1 MNQKLLLTGLAAVA
15 GMFLFASAPVT
26 AKAEDAICYNCP
38 PEWANWGKMLEN
50 IKTDLGV
57 TIPGDNKNSG
67 QAVAQIIA
75 EKESPV
81 ADIAYL
87 GINAGI
93 SAAAQNLVEAW
104 KPARFNEI
112 AEGMKDPD
120 GRWWAVHQ
128 GTLGFFVNVDALG
141 GKPVPACWADLKKP
155 DYSGLVGYLDPTSA
169 AVGYVSS
176 VAVNNALGGNFDNFT
191 PAIDYFKALA
201 ENGAIVTKQTS
212 YARVVSGE
220 IPILLDYDFNAYRAK
235 YTESG
240 KFAFVLPCEG
250 TVSFPYVMTLVKGA
264 PHAETAKKVLD
275 YLLSDKG
282 QLFWTSAYL
291 RPVLPVEMPK
301 EIADKFLP
309 ASEYQRA
316 KSVDWAKAQAVQ
328 KTYSERYLSEV
339 R

>member
-1 MNQKLLLTGLAAVA
+1 MRLSLVSSCFAAVLGA
-15 GMFLFASAPVT
+15 TLLSSVSAQ
-26 AKAEDAICYNCP
+26 AADAVCYNCP
-38 PEWANWGKMLEN
+38 PEWANWGEMLKT
-50 IKTDLGV
+50 IKTDLGID
-57 TIPGDNKNSG
+57 IPGDNKNSG

-75 EKESPV
+75 EKASPV

-93 SAAAQNLVEAW
+93 SAAQQDLVEAW
-104 KPARFNEI
+104 KPARFSEI
-112 AEGMKDPD
+112 PEGLKDPN

-128 GTLGFFVNVDALG
+128 GTLGLFVNVDALD

-155 DYSGLVGYLDPTSA
+155 EYSGLVGYLDPTSA

-176 VAVNNALGGNFDNFT
+176 VAINTALGGSFSNFT

-201 ENGAIVTKQTS
+201 QNGAIVTKQTS

-220 IPILLDYDFNAYRAK
+220 IPILMDYDFNAYRAK
-235 YTESG
+235 YTEPG
-240 KFAFVLPCEG
+240 KYEFVLPCEG
-250 TVSFPYVMTLVKGA
+250 SVSFPYVMTLVKNA

-282 QLFWTSAYL
+282 QLFWSSAYL

-301 EIADKFLP
+301 EIAAKFLP
-309 ASEYQRA
+309 ASDYQRA
-316 KSVDWAKAQAVQ
+316 KAVDWSAAAAAQ
-328 KTYSERYLSEV
+328 KGFSERYLSEV

>member
-1 MNQKLLLTGLAAVA
+1 MKRKLRLACLAAMA
-15 GMFLFASAPVT
+15 GTFLLSAAP
-26 AKAEDAICYNCP
+26 AWAAGAICYNCP
-38 PEWANWGKMLEN
+38 PEWANWGEMLKN
-50 IKTDLGV
+50 IKADLGV
-57 TIPGDNKNSG
+57 DIPGDNKNSG

-75 EKESPV
+75 EKASPV

-93 SAAAQNLVEAW
+93 SAADQKLVEAW
-104 KPARFNEI
+104 KPARFGEI
-112 AEGMKDPD
+112 PEGLKDPE
-120 GRWWAVHQ
+120 GRWWTVHQ
-128 GTLGFFVNVDALG
+128 GTLGFFVNVDALKG
-141 GKPVPACWADLKKP
+141 AKAPACWADLKKP
-155 DYSGLVGYLDPTSA
+155 EYNGLVGYLDPTSA

-176 VAVNNALGGNFDNFT
+176 VAVNQALGGSLENFT
-191 PAIDYFKALA
+191 PAIDYFKALSA
-201 ENGAIVTKQTS
+201 NGAIVTKQTS

-235 YTESG
+235 YSEQG

-264 PHAETAKKVLD
+264 PQMETAKKVLD

-282 QLFWTSAYL
+282 QLFWTKAYL
-291 RPVLPVEMPK
+291 RPALPVEMPK

-309 ASEYQRA
+309 ASEYARA
-316 KSVDWAKAQAVQ
+316 KAVDWGRAQAAQ
-328 KTYSERYLSEV
+328 KAYSQRYLAEV

>member
-1 MNQKLLLTGLAAVA
+1 MKLSLVISCAVA
-15 GMFLFASAPVT
+15 AFGTALFFSTPG
-26 AKAEDAICYNCP
+26 KAADAICYNCP
-38 PEWANWGKMLEN
+38 PEWANWGEMLKN
-50 IKTDLGV
+50 IKADLGV
-57 TIPGDNKNSG
+57 EIPGDNKNSG

-75 EKESPV
+75 EKASPV

-93 SAAAQNLVEAW
+93 SAADQGLVEAW
-104 KPARFNEI
+104 KPARFGQI
-112 AEGMKDPD
+112 PEGLKDPE

-128 GTLGFFVNVDALG
+128 GTLGLFVNVEALG

-155 DYSGLVGYLDPTSA
+155 EYNGLVGYLDPTSA

-176 VAVNNALGGNFDNFT
+176 VAINTALGGSFENFT
-191 PAIDYFKALA
+191 PAIDYLKALA
-201 ENGAIVTKQTS
+201 DNGAIVTKQTS

-220 IPILLDYDFNAYRAK
+220 IPILMDYDFNAYRAK

-250 TVSFPYVMTLVKGA
+250 SVSFPYVMTMVKNA

-282 QLFWTSAYL
+282 QQFWGTAYL

-301 EIADKFLP
+301 EMAEKFLP
-309 ASEYQRA
+309 ASDYERA
-316 KSVDWAKAQAVQ
+316 KAVDWKAAAAAQ
-328 KTYSERYLSEV
+328 KGFSERYLSEV